1 MDFRSL
7 LQSLDTLNEAD
18 VKHKGTYGTSHG
30 KEDVRDQYGHR
41 IGKVNK
47 DADTKKDAPKK
58 GRGRPKKGSDDS
70 GEVKSYDTK
79 SLHNVFGG
87 GKKPSKEVG
96 KTSKKHSLKEYIEEV
111 ATTKQ
116 LDEDNQFRTQPVP
129 QQNKQMQMVTGP
141 DGKPVLDQPVPT
153 DTALRV
159 ANALNVSDVSE
170 EMDEGSI
177 QGGVWTATPPKPGQ
191 PNVPAPSGDPEGVP
205 SSKVIRP
212 TTTTKTPSP
221 SISQPMGTI
230 KGGVWTADPPKAGEK
245 GVPAPVPIDE
255 ESLDEKAVSKAQ
267 QRFMGMVH
275 AAQKG
280 EKPASPEVAK
290 VAKDMG
296 KKDAKDFAST
306 KHKGLPDH
314 VKEDKVDLDNE
325 DLPSA
330 AVPGVSAESVLPKR
344 TNEILWTATGKVCEG
359 RPFVERVKMYE
370 KKGGGWRMGKQRDE
384 QVYNNL
390 KEFYTNEIQ
399 PRKEAKE
406 ILVRRRMGEAVPD
419 VVGDKQ
425 FQDHEVSMARASL
438 VNIGRAVQEL
448 LGKIGNQEKNLPGWI
463 QDHITNAENY
473 IMQASS
479 NYHDGSDEK
488 LQGNDI
494 TGPIQAKHT
503 A

>member
-255 ESLDEKAVSKAQ
+255 ESLD
-267 QRFMGMVH
+267 
-275 AAQKG
+275 
-280 EKPASPEVAK
+280 
-290 VAKDMG
+290 D
-296 KKDAKDFAST
+296 
-306 KHKGLPDH
+306 
-314 VKEDKVDLDNE
+314 
-325 DLPSA
+325 
-330 AVPGVSAESVLPKR
+330 
-344 TNEILWTATGKVCEG
+344 C
-359 RPFVERVKMYE
+359 
-370 KKGGGWRMGKQRDE
+370 
-384 QVYNNL
+384 
-390 KEFYTNEIQ
+390 
-399 PRKEAKE
+399 
-406 ILVRRRMGEAVPD
+406 
-419 VVGDKQ
+419 
-425 FQDHEVSMARASL
+425 
-438 VNIGRAVQEL
+438 
-448 LGKIGNQEKNLPGWI
+448 
-463 QDHITNAENY
+463 
-473 IMQASS
+473 
-479 NYHDGSDEK
+479 
-488 LQGNDI
+488 
-494 TGPIQAKHT
+494 
-503 A
+503 